1 MPEPIGS
8 APNDAAKRPGSIGLK
23 PSDAC
28 CQTLEARPIQALR
41 GCAGE
46 TVPPELPPVTGAA
59 LRRGETER
67 FSIFRWNKIL
77 EATFSCNPRKTK
89 PIFPNSSDGLA
100 QAGGSARRK
109 PRPAGHAQA

>member
-77 EATFSCNPRKTK
+77 EGKQMAIVGRNHQLAFLARER
-89 PIFPNSSDGLA
+89 SD
-100 QAGGSARRK
+100 R
-109 PRPAGHAQA
+109 GHIGIDQRSEEL